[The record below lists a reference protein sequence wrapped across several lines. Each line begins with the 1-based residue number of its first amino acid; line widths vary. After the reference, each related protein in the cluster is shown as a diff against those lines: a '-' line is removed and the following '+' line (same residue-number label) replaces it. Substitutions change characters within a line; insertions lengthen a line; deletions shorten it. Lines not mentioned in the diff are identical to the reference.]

1 MAILLLQA
9 LGVFGL
15 CQMHAFI
22 DYVRSKLSVEQFNIL
37 FRSIVLMGAVVS
49 LSVAAIGTATGSILS
64 FKMKSFSCC
73 NV

>member
-1 MAILLLQA
+1 
-9 LGVFGL
+9 
-15 CQMHAFI
+15 MHAFI

-64 FKMKSFSCC
+64 SE
-73 NV
+73 V